1 MASLVTGDEP
11 LMKKWIREYSLEVKG
26 VIHVG
31 AHLVQERFFYQNE
44 GYEPVC
50 WLEAIPE
57 IALASAEL
65 LKDFRKQRI
74 INSALWSINDANLI
88 MNVTDGEGS
97 SSSLLDLHLHKSV
110 HPNVTL
116 NRKIQVT
123 TSTLDSQ
130 NLDMNL
136 YNTLVLDTQGAEL
149 EILKGSTKSLSSV
162 DQIICEVSIRE
173 LYKNAPMVEEISQYL
188 KLEGF
193 KLAAAEINRTVGWGD
208 ALFIRTE
215 KLRAF
220 DTRRINSNIKY
231 SGKRF
236 TVGTLVRTLL
246 IRFGLYER
254 VVKITGKR

>member
-1 MASLVTGDEP
+1 
-11 LMKKWIREYSLEVKG
+11 MKKWIREYSLEVRG

-57 IALASAEL
+57 IASASAEL

-149 EILKGSTKSLSSV
+149 EILKGSTKSLTAI
-162 DQIICEVSIRE
+162 DQIVCEVSIRE
-173 LYKNAPMVEEISQYL
+173 LYKNAPMVAEISGFL
-188 KLEGF
+188 KSQGF
-193 KLAAAEINRTVGWGD
+193 ELAAAEINRTVGWGD
-208 ALFIRTE
+208 ALFIRAE
-215 KLRAF
+215 KLQPF
-220 DTRRINSNIKY
+220 DNGKINSNIKY
-231 SGKRF
+231 FGKRF
-236 TVGTLVRTLL
+236 TLGILIRTLL

-254 VVKITGKR
+254 VVKIVGKR